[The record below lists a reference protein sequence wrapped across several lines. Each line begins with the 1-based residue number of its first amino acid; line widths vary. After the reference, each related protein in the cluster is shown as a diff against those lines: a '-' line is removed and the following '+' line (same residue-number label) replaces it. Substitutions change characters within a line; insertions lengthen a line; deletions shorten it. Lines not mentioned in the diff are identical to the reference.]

1 MREYTARDS
10 GSNPR
15 ILEQMVAPARL
26 VFKPDAQVM
35 LVKNVNERL
44 VNGCVGRVLGF
55 FSVGV
60 CGASVGAQEG
70 SQGGSQ
76 GTSASAKP
84 KSASQ
89 ESGTTKSGSVTVRNV
104 QVGTDGRTPAALGAP
119 GKENLGADKDKKGK
133 GAVKE
138 DELFPLVEFRTAHG
152 TENVLLGR
160 EEFRVEDNEGKLLAR
175 RVQVPLVLAWAMSIH
190 KSQGQTI
197 ERVKI
202 DLGRVFEKGA
212 SAPPAR
218 LALRLTGFVC
228 RAKLCCALACCH
240 P

>member
-1 MREYTARDS
+1 
-10 GSNPR
+10 
-15 ILEQMVAPARL
+15 
-26 VFKPDAQVM
+26 M
-35 LVKNVNERL
+35 LVKNVDERL

-55 FSVGV
+55 FSVGS
-60 CGASVGAQEG
+60 CSASVGPLEG
-70 SQGGSQ
+70 SSQ
-76 GTSASAKP
+76 STSAKP

-104 QVGTDGRTPAALGAP
+104 QVGADGRTPVSLGPP
-119 GKENLGADKDKKGK
+119 GKENLSADKDNLSVDKAKKGK
-133 GAVKE
+133 GIAKE

-152 TENVLLGR
+152 TEIVLLGR

-202 DLGRVFEKGA
+202 DLSRVFEKGMGA
-212 SAPPAR
+212 LSCLVSSATDCACAR
-218 LALRLTGFVC
+218 
-228 RAKLCCALACCH
+228 RAKLRRALACCH
-240 P
+240 PGWSASTRL